1 MYASRTASPH
11 DDSEEDESDSSVSDC
26 ASSDLPPPPVFM
38 GPATNSEPVKASRG
52 RPRKDPPMLIPQIA
66 KPVLN
71 TSPTEK
77 PKHVLLHLDKEV
89 PISRVRTI
97 SKTPLKGAKSCEVI
111 LLESDDST
119 VFSDED
125 DEDEEDINTK
135 LNPPKL
141 PLPLPPVIE
150 KKSYVP
156 NRQITTKKASQLAA
170 VNAQLKHSQNQH
182 QSQINP

>member
-1 MYASRTASPH
+1 
-11 DDSEEDESDSSVSDC
+11 
-26 ASSDLPPPPVFM
+26 M
-38 GPATNSEPVKASRG
+38 G
-52 RPRKDPPMLIPQIA
+52 
-66 KPVLN
+66 N

-125 DEDEEDINTK
+125 GGDDEEEENVQDQ
-135 LNPPKL
+135 NPTILPLPCMVENKPNLPKL
-141 PLPLPPVIE
+141 PVSHSNLSRSSTSIE
-150 KKSYVP
+150 KS
-156 NRQITTKKASQLAA
+156 R
-170 VNAQLKHSQNQH
+170 
-182 QSQINP
+182 

>member
-1 MYASRTASPH
+1 MG
-11 DDSEEDESDSSVSDC
+11 
-26 ASSDLPPPPVFM
+26 DLPPPPVFM
-38 GPATNSEPVKASRG
+38 GPATHSEPLKASRG

-66 KPVLN
+66 KPILN
-71 TSPTEK
+71 TSPTRK

-125 DEDEEDINTK
+125 DADEEEDDNPSISH
-135 LNPPKL
+135 PPKL
-141 PLPLPPVIE
+141 PLPLPPMIQ
-150 KKSYVP
+150 KKSAVHKDP
-156 NRQITTKKASQLAA
+156 IPTNKLNRQSMVT
-170 VNAQLKHSQNQH
+170 NA
-182 QSQINP
+182 